1 VSAPTGDDSPFE
13 LFVTDGT
20 DPRAN
25 LALERELLR
34 EVDVGLRPQT
44 VRLWIDDECLVR
56 GPHRSRCSGWYHE
69 QRARELGIPVYT
81 RSTGGGCVYHDVGNV
96 NWSFYLRRAEG
107 YVGYP
112 RLYRWCAAF
121 IIEALEALGL
131 GASFA
136 VPNRIDISGRKV
148 SGLAARA
155 LQHATLV
162 HGTLLVS
169 TNLERLEE
177 LCIPPPGCPP
187 VVRLCDFD
195 SRLTV
200 ARVIES
206 LLAALDAKVPPSP
219 NPIGPSGWNVQ

>member
-1 VSAPTGDDSPFE
+1 LGLAPASGREGPFAVLISE
-13 LFVTDGT
+13 RT

-34 EVDVGLRPQT
+34 EVDLGLRPQT
-44 VRLWIDDECLVR
+44 VRLWIDDECSVR
-56 GPHRSRCSGWYHE
+56 GPHRSRCSGWYRE

-81 RSTGGGCVYHDVGNV
+81 RSTGGGCVYHDVGNL

-112 RLYRWCAAF
+112 RLYRSCAAF
-121 IIEALEALGL
+121 ITEALGALGL

-136 VPNRIDISGRKV
+136 ALNRIDISGRKV

-155 LQHATLV
+155 VQHATLV

-169 TNLERLEE
+169 TDLERLEE

-187 VVRLCDFD
+187 VARLCDFD

-219 NPIGPSGWNVQ
+219 SVQ